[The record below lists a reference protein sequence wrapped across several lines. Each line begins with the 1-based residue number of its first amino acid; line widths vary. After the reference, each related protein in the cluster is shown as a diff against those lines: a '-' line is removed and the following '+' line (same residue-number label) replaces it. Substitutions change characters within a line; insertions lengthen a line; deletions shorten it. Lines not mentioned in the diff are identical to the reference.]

1 VSQSLSYAERRR
13 IQLREEIIEAAIDV
27 FAERGYHDAGVAD
40 IAERVGIGH
49 STFYRHFDSKRAI
62 LEQVV
67 ETVMA
72 RATAALAG
80 DNAPAAATT
89 LDEYRD
95 QVHRIAEALDAIA
108 ADARVVRLLL
118 VQAVSV
124 DIALERRLFALFDLA
139 VDLTTGYLDHGRDR
153 GYLRRELDT
162 AATARALVGMIL
174 GTALLGLSPELDRD
188 NRTRTI
194 QAAVHLM
201 FDGIVARQ

>member
-1 VSQSLSYAERRR
+1 MRCTWSRYSS
-13 IQLREEIIEAAIDV
+13 
-27 FAERGYHDAGVAD
+27 
-40 IAERVGIGH
+40 
-49 STFYRHFDSKRAI
+49 S
-62 LEQVV
+62 VV
-67 ETVMA
+67 
-72 RATAALAG
+72 
-80 DNAPAAATT
+80 AAAG
-89 LDEYRD
+89 
-95 QVHRIAEALDAIA
+95 ALDAIA